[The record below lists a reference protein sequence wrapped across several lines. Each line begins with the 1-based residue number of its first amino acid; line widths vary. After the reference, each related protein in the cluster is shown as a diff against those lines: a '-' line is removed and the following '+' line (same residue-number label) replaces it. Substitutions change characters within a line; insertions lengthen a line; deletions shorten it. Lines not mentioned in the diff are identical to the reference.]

1 MNNVMASIGIEQLKK
16 MKILNKKRISILKR
30 YIYGLRQVKQ
40 ITYAWNFSLK
50 DSCYWLFSLKVR
62 NRDNFMN
69 YLRKKGISSGVHLMP
84 LPLHPIYRKYNKGVK
99 EAISTW
105 ESLVSLPF
113 FPDIKK
119 DEVDY
124 IIKNVKDYFRNK

>member
-1 MNNVMASIGIEQLKK
+1 M
-16 MKILNKKRISILKR
+16 
-30 YIYGLRQVKQ
+30 RQVKQ

>member
-1 MNNVMASIGIEQLKK
+1 
-16 MKILNKKRISILKR
+16 
-30 YIYGLRQVKQ
+30 
-40 ITYAWNFSLK
+40 
-50 DSCYWLFSLKVR
+50 
-62 NRDNFMN
+62 MN
-69 YLRKKGISSGVHLMP
+69 YLRKKEYPLGVHLML